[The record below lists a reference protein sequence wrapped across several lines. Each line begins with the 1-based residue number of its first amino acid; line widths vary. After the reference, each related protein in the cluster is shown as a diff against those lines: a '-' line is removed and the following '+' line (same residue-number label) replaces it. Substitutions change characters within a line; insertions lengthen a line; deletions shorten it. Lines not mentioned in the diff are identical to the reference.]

1 MATYHQIMTTATGV
15 SRTLT
20 LSACFLLAS
29 QASMASDVLFS
40 KDTAQYRIPAIV
52 ECKSGKLIA
61 FTDHRYDGAD
71 IGWGNHLDIVMKE
84 SRDGGKTWS
93 QHEQM
98 VAQGGSGKESD
109 FHCGHGDAAVV
120 VDRKSGEILVMCA
133 SGGISYWDSN
143 RDKPIMMGRYYSE
156 DEGKTWK
163 GEEVTQ
169 QIYGLMP
176 EVTGAFFTSGRI
188 VQSQRIKVGSHYRI
202 YSVLATKQGNRVL
215 YSDDF
220 GKTWGVLGAK
230 SNADEAAPKGDE
242 AKVEE
247 LPNGNVLLSSRVGG
261 GRYINIYSYEN
272 TKTADG
278 KWGKVV
284 YSCAEDKGIAASS
297 NACNGE
303 LVLAK
308 AKKNGKKTQ
317 LLLQSVPLGPGRA
330 NVAIF
335 YKELKTPA
343 DYATPEAIAKNWEGY
358 FKVSDTESAYST
370 MIQDR
375 KGNILFLVE
384 EYFLSDHYDIVF
396 DKLTLEK
403 ITNNQYK

>member
-1 MATYHQIMTTATGV
+1 MKIHHQAHTA
-15 SRTLT
+15 SQRRTRLLT
-20 LSACFLLAS
+20 IAASLLLAVPTF
-29 QASMASDVLFS
+29 ASDILFS

-71 IGWGNHLDIVMKE
+71 IGWGNHLDIVMKT

-93 QHEQM
+93 KNEQM
-98 VAQGGSGKESD
+98 VAKGGSGVDTD

-133 SGGISYWDSN
+133 SGGISYWDSK
-143 RDKPIMMGRYYSE
+143 REKPIMMGKYYSK
-156 DEGKTWK
+156 DEGKTWQ
-163 GEEVTQ
+163 GEEVTR
-169 QIYGLMP
+169 QIYDLMP

-188 VQSQRIKVGSHYRI
+188 VQSSQIKVGSHYRI

-220 GKTWGVLGAK
+220 GKTWAVLGGATHG
-230 SNADEAAPKGDE
+230 AEAAPKGDE

-261 GRYINIYSYEN
+261 GRYINIYSYTD
-272 TKTADG
+272 TKTAAG
-278 KWGKVV
+278 QWGKVV
-284 YSCAEDKGIAASS
+284 YSSAEGKGIAASS

-303 LVLAK
+303 IVLAK

-317 LLLQSVPLGPGRA
+317 LLLQSVPLGPGRT

-335 YKELKTPA
+335 YKELKSPA
-343 DYATPEAIAKNWEGY
+343 DYATPEAIADNWEGC
-358 FKVSDTESAYST
+358 FKVSNTDSAYST

-375 KGNILFLVE
+375 KGNILFLME
-384 EYFLSDHYDIVF
+384 ENFLVDHYDIVF

-403 ITNNQYK
+403 ITNHQYK

>member
-1 MATYHQIMTTATGV
+1 MKIHHQLLTTSQGV
-15 SRTLT
+15 SRFLT
-20 LSACFLLAS
+20 ATASFLLAVPLF
-29 QASMASDVLFS
+29 ASDILFS

-71 IGWGNHLDIVMKE
+71 IGWGNHLDIVMKT
-84 SRDGGKTWS
+84 SLDGGKTWS
-93 QHEQM
+93 KNEQM
-98 VAQGGSGKESD
+98 VARGGSGVDTD

-120 VDRKSGEILVMCA
+120 VDRKSGEMLIMCA

-143 RDKPIMMGRYYSE
+143 REKPIMMGRYYSK
-156 DEGKTWK
+156 DEGKTWQ
-163 GEEVTQ
+163 GEEVTR
-169 QIYGLMP
+169 QIYDLMP

-188 VQSQRIKVGSHYRI
+188 VQSSRIKAGSHYRI

-220 GKTWGVLGAK
+220 GKTWAVLGGTA
-230 SNADEAAPKGDE
+230 NGAQAAPKGDE

-261 GRYINIYSYEN
+261 GRYINIYSYDN
-272 TKTADG
+272 PKTASG
-278 KWGKVV
+278 KWGDVV
-284 YSCAEDKGIAASS
+284 YSSAEGKGIAASS

-303 LVLAK
+303 IVLAK
-308 AKKNGKKTQ
+308 AKKNGKKTH
-317 LLLQSVPLGPGRA
+317 LLLQSVPLGPGRT

-343 DYATPEAIAKNWEGY
+343 DYATPEAIADNWEGC
-358 FKVSDTESAYST
+358 FKVSDTDSAYST
-370 MIQDR
+370 MIQDK
-375 KGNILFLVE
+375 KGNILFLME
-384 EYFLSDHYDIVF
+384 ENFLTDHYDIVF
-396 DKLTLEK
+396 DKLTLDQ
-403 ITNNQYK
+403 ITQHQYK

>member
-1 MATYHQIMTTATGV
+1 MKKHQLFQTTSHGL
-15 SRTLT
+15 SRLLTLT
-20 LSACFLLAS
+20 ASFLLAVPVF
-29 QASMASDVLFS
+29 ASDILFS

-71 IGWGNHLDIVMKE
+71 IGWGNHLDIVMKT
-84 SRDGGKTWS
+84 SSDGGKTWS
-93 QHEQM
+93 QNEQM
-98 VAQGGSGKESD
+98 VAKGGSHKDTD

-143 RDKPIMMGRYYSE
+143 REKPIMMGRYYSK
-156 DEGKTWK
+156 DEGKTWQ
-163 GEEVTQ
+163 GEEVTR
-169 QIYGLMP
+169 QIYDLMP

-188 VQSQRIKVGSHYRI
+188 VQSSKIKAGSHYRI

-220 GKTWGVLGAK
+220 GKTWNVLGAT
-230 SNADEAAPKGDE
+230 SNGASAAPKGDE

-247 LPNGNVLLSSRVGG
+247 LPNGNVVLSSRVGG
-261 GRYINIYSYEN
+261 GRYINIYSYDDA
-272 TKTADG
+272 KSGSG
-278 KWGKVV
+278 KWGEVV
-284 YSCAEDKGIAASS
+284 YSSAEDKGIAASS

-303 LVLAK
+303 IVLAK
-308 AKKNGKKTQ
+308 AKKNGKKTL
-317 LLLQSVPLGPGRA
+317 LLLQSVPLGPGRT

-335 YKELKTPA
+335 YKELKNPA
-343 DYATPEAIAKNWEGY
+343 DYATPAAIADNWEGC
-358 FKVSDTESAYST
+358 FKVSNTDSAYST

-375 KGNILFLVE
+375 KGDILFLME
-384 EYFLSDHYDIVF
+384 ENFLVDHYDIVF
-396 DKLTLEK
+396 DKLTLAK

>member
-1 MATYHQIMTTATGV
+1 MTTATGV

-202 YSVLATKQGNRVL
+202 YSVLATKPRWRNYQTVMYCL
-215 YSDDF
+215 AVVWAEEDTSISILT
-220 GKTWGVLGAK
+220 KTRRLLTANGAK
-230 SNADEAAPKGDE
+230 WYIPAPRTNASLPAATLAMANLYWQRQRRTARRRSCSSKAYLWDQ
-242 AKVEE
+242 EE
-247 LPNGNVLLSSRVGG
+247 PMSPSS
-261 GRYINIYSYEN
+261 
-272 TKTADG
+272 TK
-278 KWGKVV
+278 
-284 YSCAEDKGIAASS
+284 S
-297 NACNGE
+297 
-303 LVLAK
+303 
-308 AKKNGKKTQ
+308 
-317 LLLQSVPLGPGRA
+317 
-330 NVAIF
+330 
-335 YKELKTPA
+335 
-343 DYATPEAIAKNWEGY
+343 
-358 FKVSDTESAYST
+358 
-370 MIQDR
+370 
-375 KGNILFLVE
+375 
-384 EYFLSDHYDIVF
+384 
-396 DKLTLEK
+396 
-403 ITNNQYK
+403 